1 MKTGNPDLGGPVAV
15 STQAV
20 VENKPLVMKGTL
32 IPVETSTDDTILGQ
46 CAEQSIFCSA
56 PQHEPEIPSAGIQ
69 STAIPTTD
77 GIVDSA
83 LLSAMRDPR
92 ERRAVLKLEQS
103 MVEFMLNTEL
113 QTINVGGPYN
123 SIIVG
128 LRSSQPISYAN
139 IGRTTSFQRCWL
151 HRLCDRFQ
159 VSRESLDVDWIALT
173 KTEHACIPAKL
184 LINLDPSQ
192 YALEEQ
198 LTSLTVGSKPV
209 KMKIMKR
216 SGSNSFG
223 SSGSLLEKS
232 ERSKSNKKNLPGK
245 EKEKAYAE
253 ARARIFSNGMEGDE
267 PIFPTNDAPTCV
279 TTSQVELSASSNLHE
294 SSSHQFDRPNASN
307 TGSVSKVTWRN
318 RQQEE
323 ADPDFQRQQPYYS
336 PAYHYPQQQQQPHYY
351 GPYDQTYL
359 MQQSYYHT
367 NGYMNGRTSIT
378 TSARGRGRGS
388 SRGGRGRQPHVSNMD
403 DSPTLG

>member
-1 MKTGNPDLGGPVAV
+1 MK
-15 STQAV
+15 
-20 VENKPLVMKGTL
+20 ETL
-32 IPVETSTDDTILGQ
+32 IPVETSIDDTVLGQ
-46 CAEQSIFCSA
+46 CAEQRIFCSS
-56 PQHEPEIPSAGIQ
+56 PQHEPEIPFAGTQ
-69 STAIPTTD
+69 STAIPTTN

-103 MVEFMLNTEL
+103 MVEFMMNTEL

-123 SIIVG
+123 SIVVG
-128 LRSSQPISYAN
+128 LRPSQLISYAN

-159 VSRESLDVDWIALT
+159 VSRETLDVDWIALT
-173 KTEHACIPAKL
+173 KTEHACIPSKL

-198 LTSLTVGSKPV
+198 LTSLTLVSKPV

-223 SSGSLLEKS
+223 SSGSILEKS
-232 ERSKSNKKNLPGK
+232 EKSKSYKKNLPGK

-267 PIFPTNDAPTCV
+267 STLPKYDALTRLPK
-279 TTSQVELSASSNLHE
+279 SQAEPPASFTQHE
-294 SSSHQFDRPNASN
+294 SSSLQNDPHNASN
-307 TGSVSKVTWRN
+307 VGMVSKVTWRN

-336 PAYHYPQQQQQPHYY
+336 TGYHYPQQQQQPQFY

-359 MQQSYYHT
+359 MQQSYYPT
-367 NGYMNGRTSIT
+367 NGYTSGRTSIT
-378 TSARGRGRGS
+378 ASTRGRGRGS
-388 SRGGRGRQPHVSNMD
+388 SRGGRGRQSHVSGMD
-403 DSPTLG
+403 DFPALG